1 MEKTI
6 FQRLVDNKITYG
18 LLDVLVDQPDKFN
31 ESDLYPKIRSNKQ
44 LSKLLMPVYPH
55 VDLVRSLES
64 QGYPIKPN
72 SHTRLESTLSLLVL
86 QGILERTEDGY
97 RIKSKEDLK
106 HKLKEYEDSER
117 NKPKER
123 ILDKRNKRLRLIKVP

>member
-1 MEKTI
+1 MGKTI
-6 FQRLVDNKITYG
+6 FQRLAYNKITYG
-18 LLDVLVDQPDKFN
+18 LLDVLVDQPDEFN
-31 ESDLYPKIRSNKQ
+31 ESDLYPKIRSNEQ

-86 QGILERTEDGY
+86 QGILERTDDGY

-106 HKLKEYEDSER
+106 NKLKEYEDSER
-117 NKPKER
+117 NKPR
-123 ILDKRNKRLRLIKVP
+123 ILDKRNKRLRPIKVP